1 MPSLKKNFIFNL
13 LNTVT
18 SIIFPIITFPYAAR
32 ILFPSGIGVVNFQI
46 SIINYIV
53 LFTSLGIPL
62 YAVREVAKYRD
73 NAAERNRITFELL
86 ILSLSLC
93 VLGYIAVGIIATY
106 VETIHAQSSL
116 FYLLSLIILFTA
128 IGVQWFYQA
137 VEDFKFITVRALV
150 IRTLAAASLFLFV
163 KTPQDL
169 LIYGGITVASTV
181 GNNIINFV
189 HLRKFFTKEDIV
201 WHGLRIKRHIK
212 PALRIFLLNLI
223 ISLYVYLN
231 SVMLGFMD
239 GNEAVGLYT
248 AGTKMSMVALSL
260 VTSLGTVMLPR
271 CSNLIK
277 TGQKEEFVS
286 LTHKSLRFVI
296 GFSMPVTVGLMILAK
311 PVILLFCGAHFMGAI
326 PVLIWT
332 APIIVFVGLTN
343 LTGIQILYP
352 QNKENIVIWST
363 AGAAVSNIILNI
375 FLIPALGVVG
385 SAIATF
391 VSEFVVLVVQCVAG
405 RKYLPFK
412 IRDVRFLNYIFA
424 TLLMVVVIYLLNVLI
439 ANNVLKLIL
448 GVLVGMLVYG
458 ASLYVLKDELF
469 LEMLSFLM
477 KKRIKFNS

>member
-1 MPSLKKNFIFNL
+1 MSSIKKNFIFNL

-32 ILFPSGIGVVNFQI
+32 ILLPSGIGVVNFQL

-62 YAVREVAKYRD
+62 YAIREVAKYRD
-73 NAAERNRITFELL
+73 NVAERNRITLELL
-86 ILSLSLC
+86 ILSLALC
-93 VLGYIAVGIIATY
+93 VLGYIVVGIIATY
-106 VETIHAQSSL
+106 VEAIQTQSSL

-137 VEDFKFITVRALV
+137 VEDFRFITVRALV
-150 IRTLAAASLFLFV
+150 IRILAAASLFLFV
-163 KTPQDL
+163 KEPQDL
-169 LIYGGITVASTV
+169 LIYGGITIASTV

-189 HLRKFFTKEDIV
+189 HLRKFFTKKDLV

-212 PALRIFLLNLI
+212 PALRIFLMNLI

-239 GNEAVGLYT
+239 SNAAVGLYT

-271 CSNLIK
+271 CSSLIK
-277 TGQKEEFVS
+277 MGQKEEFVT

-296 GFSMPVTVGLMILAK
+296 GFSLPVSVGLIILAK
-311 PVILLFCGAHFMGAI
+311 PVILLFCGAHFMGAV

-332 APIIVFVGLTN
+332 APIIIFVGLTN
-343 LTGIQILYP
+343 LIGIQILYP
-352 QNKENIVIWST
+352 QNKENLVIWST
-363 AGAAVSNIILNI
+363 AGAAASNIVLNI

-391 VSEFVVLVVQCVAG
+391 ISEFVVLVIQCVVG
-405 RKYLPFK
+405 RKYIPFR
-412 IRDVRFLNYIFA
+412 IGDARFFNYVFA
-424 TLLMVVVIYLLNVLI
+424 TLLMAVVIYLLNLLI
-439 ANNVLKLIL
+439 ANNVLLLIL
-448 GVLVGMLVYG
+448 GILVGMLVYG
-458 ASLYVLKDELF
+458 VFLYVLKDELF
-469 LEMLSFLM
+469 LEMLSFLT
-477 KKRIKFNS
+477 KKRVRFNF